1 MIQGLS
7 YQSEIFQK
15 KLNYFEQRKG
25 AQVSL
30 KIMNQIGQVLKDD
43 RYDNPTGKAGHKEKH
58 MEKDKGF
65 GEILDN
71 VRKKNINRPI
81 IEQLNI
87 NSKRNQSHFLQSD
100 ASKHLQSA
108 TKYLRLT
115 VAFTRNNAPQEKFN
129 RYFWDFFA
137 SINKIFILAGG
148 MGTSLSFY
156 AVQKFFLIS

>member
-1 MIQGLS
+1 
-7 YQSEIFQK
+7 
-15 KLNYFEQRKG
+15 
-25 AQVSL
+25 
-30 KIMNQIGQVLKDD
+30 
-43 RYDNPTGKAGHKEKH
+43 

-71 VRKKNINRPI
+71 VRKKNIYRPI

-156 AVQKFFLIS
+156 AV